1 MRRIQIGLSFDP
13 SWLGQ
18 PDAVRRARGLDA
30 LVFPELVD
38 GGYAALR
45 AGRGCHTPGDEFL
58 TRFRLLTRALP
69 LACVAGSIFL
79 QNRSG
84 RGTNTAL
91 TYQSGVQIHRYDKI
105 HLFRPTGD
113 TDFFD
118 PGRRFNVFTF
128 LAGRAK
134 VKAGIVICYDL
145 RFPELVRA
153 LARQGVQVLFVPAR
167 WPRVRDAAWRTLLR
181 ARAMENQIFV
191 VGCDARGAEGGHSY
205 VFDPIGREI
214 FSTRRV
220 RAAQVHRCSLD
231 LDQIAEARRHHFN
244 LGEARLLG
252 AVRAPRKLRH
262 RAVER

>member
-1 MRRIQIGLSFDP
+1 MRRIRVGLSFDP
-13 SWLGQ
+13 SWLGK
-18 PDAVRRARGLDA
+18 PEAVRRARGLDA

-58 TRFRLLTRALP
+58 ARFRRLTRALP

-91 TYQSGVQIHRYDKI
+91 TYQSGEQIHRYDKI

-113 TDFFD
+113 TVFFD
-118 PGRRFNVFTF
+118 PGGRFRSFTF
-128 LAGRAK
+128 SAGRARIR
-134 VKAGIVICYDL
+134 AGIVICYDL

-153 LARQGVQVLFVPAR
+153 LAQQGIQVLFVPAR

-205 VFDPIGREI
+205 VFDPFGREI
-214 FSTRRV
+214 FSTRRL
-220 RAAQVHRCSLD
+220 RATQVHRCSLD

-252 AVRAPRKLRH
+252 AVRVPRRVGRLSVKR
-262 RAVER
+262 